1 MQTLKLYEST
11 TVKSAQSKKCR
22 ILAALRNK
30 TMTLKLAIV
39 KYNHDPLLQTVCTT
53 EELFAAANN
62 EFAISSKRKFVT
74 IEFSED

>member
-1 MQTLKLYEST
+1 MQTIKLYEST

-22 ILAALRNK
+22 MLAALRLK

-53 EELFAAANN
+53 DELLAAAAGT
-62 EFAISSKRKFVT
+62 FATSSKRKFVT
-74 IEFSED
+74 IEFSDD